1 MRVAGIEIP
10 ASAVA
15 ELAVRLD
22 RAGHSDL
29 AQYIGRAVDNNR
41 PAVSFGLRDLPIVLG
56 VLEDCPA
63 GLAPLRAVLL
73 HQHVRRQREGFT

>member
-1 MRVAGIEIP
+1 MKVAGIEMP

-22 RAGHSDL
+22 RAGHLGL
-29 AQYIGRAVDNNR
+29 AQHIGRAVDNNR
-41 PAVSFGLRDLPIVLG
+41 PAVSLKRRDLPIVLG

-63 GLAPLRAVLL
+63 RLAPLRATLL
-73 HQHVRRQREGFT
+73 RSTSATRRASP

>member
-1 MRVAGIEIP
+1 MRVAGIEMP

-22 RAGHSDL
+22 RAGYFNL

-41 PAVSFGLRDLPIVLG
+41 PAISLNRRDLPFVLG

-63 GLAPLRAVLL
+63 SLAPLRDTLL
-73 HQHVRRQREGFT
+73 QDHMGRTTQGN